1 MSEGDKTMIED
12 IMDKTGIGH
21 ECSESIGLRGGIEVM
36 LKNALTGETILHG
49 KGPNNVLYIGRN
61 MIMTRAFTSASQTN
75 ILNACIVVGGGSTAS
90 QGTHTG
96 PITYRTYKTA
106 TMNTT
111 TASDGSVQ
119 PILNWVASWEST
131 ELNDTMFNTIWE
143 FLLKFGPSTNS
154 TASAGAPYL
163 CRYLSGSAI
172 NATTSNQLL
181 VTYTVSF

>member
-1 MSEGDKTMIED
+1 MRTHLKRVKNQPED
-12 IMDKTGIGH
+12 Y
-21 ECSESIGLRGGIEVM
+21 IGLRGGIEVV
-36 LKNALTGETILHG
+36 LRNALTGEDIIHHR
-49 KGPNNVLYIGRN
+49 GPNNILYIGRN
-61 MIMTRAFTSASQTN
+61 MIMTRCYTTASQTN
-75 ILNACIVVGGGSTAS
+75 VLNACVVIGGGSTAT
-90 QGTHTG
+90 QATHTG

-111 TASDGSVQ
+111 TSDGSVQ

-143 FLLKFGPSTNS
+143 FLLRFATQSTGS
-154 TASAGAPYL
+154 TGTYL

-181 VTYTVSF
+181 ITYTVSF